1 MSAAVGLLVLAAVLG
16 FAVAPPRG
24 LPEAV
29 AAVPGAGLLVASGWS
44 PGHRCA
50 ANWWRFR
57 RP

>member
-29 AAVPGAGLLVASGWS
+29 PGAGLLVALGWS

-50 ANWWRFR
+50 ANWWRVGR
-57 RP
+57 RWGS